1 MAARDSNRPAARSK
15 SWFVIL
21 LVIAAAG
28 IWAFQQYEAISRGGT
43 KTPDWEKPHPTA
55 TDSRDPR
62 AERRESPS
70 DAAPSRKPTLT
81 GGYETYPNCVLAEA
95 RNNDGDSFMVRLPD
109 GREREL
115 RLYYVDTPESA
126 FKRYAGGETNHER
139 IRQQAAELGGI
150 TPEQAVEIGKQG
162 KAFTLGLLAARPFT
176 VFTVWDSPYQ
186 DNRYH
191 AFIRVE
197 QGGKPRWL
205 HELLIERGLAR
216 IKTKPADL
224 PDGTPVSTQ
233 RQRLKSLESGA
244 KKARA
249 GVWKL

>member
-1 MAARDSNRPAARSK
+1 MAARDSNRPVSGNK

-28 IWAFQQYEAISRGGT
+28 IWVFQQYNALSHGG
-43 KTPDWEKPHPTA
+43 KKPSDWEKSHPSA
-55 TDSRDPR
+55 TDSRDSR
-62 AERRESPS
+62 GARRESPS
-70 DAAPSRKPTLT
+70 DVTPSRKSSLT
-81 GGYETYPNCVLAEA
+81 GNYETYPNCVLVEA

-109 GREREL
+109 GREKEL

-233 RQRLKSLESGA
+233 RQRLQSLESGA
-244 KKARA
+244 KKARV